1 MTHSFPD
8 AHAAVAA
15 ILTPARPQ
23 TFPTPSTPAVSTAG
37 AKVALAAEGM
47 RLRDDGTIVPNDGK
61 TR

>member
-1 MTHSFPD
+1 MTPLSPTLSD
-8 AHAAVAA
+8 IAAAMK
-15 ILTPARPQ
+15 PAQPN
-23 TFPTPSTPAVSTAG
+23 TFPAPSTPTVSTAG